1 MPIQSTWTQEH
12 LAALETAIASGT
24 RHVQYGDKSVTYQ
37 TIEQMLRARDV
48 IMSALGGGTPKKLFA
63 THSKGL

>member
-1 MPIQSTWTQEH
+1 MTTTWTQEH

-37 TIEQMLRARDV
+37 TIEQMLTARNV
-48 IMSALGGGTPKKLFA
+48 ILASLGGGTPKKLFA

>member
-1 MPIQSTWTQEH
+1 MTTWTSEN

-37 TIEQMLRARDV
+37 TIEQMMTARSA
-48 IMSALGGGTPKKLFA
+48 IMAALGEGTPKKLFA
-63 THSKGL
+63 KHSKGL